1 MQVLGWPLKCGC
13 GKINEMGGKAMPET
27 IGRRIIGLRERRDMT
42 LEELAAKVG
51 VNATTLG
58 RMEKGQTQKVGSDVL
73 TALARE
79 FQVSAD
85 YLLGLTDIPDRKNY
99 EIGSLGLSAQAV
111 RNLYTGRVN
120 VDVVNRLL
128 EHPKFPLLTAMIA
141 QYLDDTFAAGV
152 AAQNEL
158 FDAMSDVLLNAV
170 QSDSK
175 QKETVRETA
184 RAVKLSKTPPHQ
196 LELAKIQNTFM
207 AILKEMKRDAGSSLE
222 PAKAATS
229 EVVGQMMAELTKNQ
243 DVPLIAI
250 TPEQIVDAII
260 HTVGSAGLSDE
271 GAGALRGGLL
281 SAFESL
287 PGGDDTGDS

>member
-1 MQVLGWPLKCGC
+1 
-13 GKINEMGGKAMPET
+13 MPET
-27 IGRRIIGLRERRDMT
+27 IGRRIAGLRERRDMT
-42 LEELAAKVG
+42 LEELAAKIG

-73 TALARE
+73 AALSRE
-79 FQVSAD
+79 FKVSAD
-85 YLLGLTDIPDRKNY
+85 YLLGLTDIPDRKNHDI
-99 EIGSLGLSAQAV
+99 ESLGLSAQAV

-120 VDVVNRLL
+120 TDVVNRLL

-158 FDAMSDVLLNAV
+158 FDAMSDILLSTE
-170 QSDSK
+170 QSNFG
-175 QKETVRETA
+175 QRAEIKEAA

-196 LELAKIQNTFM
+196 MELAKIQNTFM
-207 AILKEMKRDAGSSLE
+207 TMLKEMKRDAGSGLE
-222 PAKAATS
+222 PAKVVTN
-229 EVVGQMMAELTKNQ
+229 EVVRQMMAELTKNQ
-243 DVPLIAI
+243 DMPLTAI

-260 HTVGSAGLSDE
+260 HTADGAGLSEE
-271 GAGALRGGLL
+271 GVATLRGGLL

>member
-1 MQVLGWPLKCGC
+1 
-13 GKINEMGGKAMPET
+13 MPEA
-27 IGRRIIGLRERRDMT
+27 IGRRITGLRERRDMT

-51 VNATTLG
+51 INATTLG

-99 EIGSLGLSAQAV
+99 EVGSLGLSAQAV

-196 LELAKIQNTFM
+196 VELAKIQNTFM
-207 AILKEMKRDAGSSLE
+207 TMLKEMKRDAGSGLE
-222 PAKAATS
+222 SAKATTS
-229 EVVGQMMAELTKNQ
+229 EIVRQMMAELTKGQ
-243 DVPLIAI
+243 DVPLTAI
-250 TPEQIVDAII
+250 TPEQIVDAIV
-260 HTVGSAGLSDE
+260 HTADGAGLSEDGTE
-271 GAGALRGGLL
+271 ALRGGLL

-287 PGGDDTGDS
+287 PGGGDTGDS

>member
-1 MQVLGWPLKCGC
+1 
-13 GKINEMGGKAMPET
+13 MPEA
-27 IGRRIIGLRERRDMT
+27 IGRRITGLREQRDMT

-99 EIGSLGLSAQAV
+99 EIGALGLSDQAA

-120 VDVVNRLL
+120 TDVVNRLL
-128 EHPKFPLLTAMIA
+128 EHPKFSLLTAMIA

-158 FDAMSDVLLNAV
+158 FDAMSDILLSTE
-170 QSDSK
+170 QSDFG
-175 QKETVRETA
+175 QRAAIKEAA
-184 RAVKLSKTPPHQ
+184 RTVKLSKTPPHQ
-196 LELAKIQNTFM
+196 VELAKIQNTFM
-207 AILKEMKRDAGSSLE
+207 TILKEMKRDAGSGLE
-222 PAKAATS
+222 SAKATTS
-229 EVVGQMMAELTKNQ
+229 EIVRQMMAELTKGQ
-243 DVPLIAI
+243 DVPLTAI
-250 TPEQIVDAII
+250 TPEQIVDAIV
-260 HTVGSAGLSDE
+260 HTAGSAGLSEE

>member
-1 MQVLGWPLKCGC
+1 
-13 GKINEMGGKAMPET
+13 MPET
-27 IGRRIIGLRERRDMT
+27 IGRCITGLRERRDMT
-42 LEELAAKVG
+42 LEELAAKIG

-58 RMEKGQTQKVGSDVL
+58 RMEKGQTQKIGSDVL
-73 TALARE
+73 AALARE

-99 EIGSLGLSAQAV
+99 EIGSLGLSIQAV

-158 FDAMSDVLLNAV
+158 FDTMSDVLLNVA
-170 QSDSK
+170 QSDLK
-175 QKETVRETA
+175 QREAVREAA
-184 RAVKLSKTPPHQ
+184 RAVKLSKAPPHQ
-196 LELAKIQNTFM
+196 VEMAKIQNTFIG
-207 AILKEMKRDAGSSLE
+207 ILKEMKRDAGSSLE
-222 PAKAATS
+222 PAKAVTS
-229 EVVGQMMAELTKNQ
+229 EAVRQMMAELAKNQ
-243 DVPLIAI
+243 DVPLTAI
-250 TPEQIVDAII
+250 TPEQIVDAIVR
-260 HTVGSAGLSDE
+260 TAGSAGLSVE
-271 GAGALRGGLL
+271 GAEALRGGLL

-287 PGGDDTGDS
+287 PGGGDTGGS

>member
-1 MQVLGWPLKCGC
+1 
-13 GKINEMGGKAMPET
+13 MPET
-27 IGRRIIGLRERRDMT
+27 IGRRITGLRERRDMT

-73 TALARE
+73 TALVRE

-99 EIGSLGLSAQAV
+99 EIGALGLSDQAA

-120 VDVVNRLL
+120 TDVVNRLL
-128 EHPKFPLLTAMIA
+128 EHPKFSLLTAMIA

-158 FDAMSDVLLNAV
+158 FDAMSDILLSTG
-170 QSDSK
+170 QSDSG
-175 QKETVRETA
+175 QRAAIKEAA
-184 RAVKLSKTPPHQ
+184 RTVKLSKTPPHQ
-196 LELAKIQNTFM
+196 VELAKIQNTFM
-207 AILKEMKRDAGSSLE
+207 TILKELKRDAGSSLE
-222 PAKAATS
+222 PVKAATS
-229 EVVGQMMAELTKNQ
+229 EIVGQMMAELTKGQ
-243 DVPLIAI
+243 DVPLTAI
-250 TPEQIVDAII
+250 TPEQIVDAIV
-260 HTVGSAGLSDE
+260 HTVYSAGLNAE
-271 GAGALRGGLL
+271 GLAALRGGLL

-287 PGGDDTGDS
+287 PGGGDTGDS

>member
-1 MQVLGWPLKCGC
+1 
-13 GKINEMGGKAMPET
+13 MPET
-27 IGRRIIGLRERRDMT
+27 IGRRITGLRERRDMT
-42 LEELAAKVG
+42 LEELAAKIG

-99 EIGSLGLSAQAV
+99 EIESLGLSAQAV

-120 VDVVNRLL
+120 VDVINRLL

-141 QYLDDTFAAGV
+141 QYLDDSFAAGV

-158 FDAMSDVLLNAV
+158 FDAMSDILLSTEQSNFGQRAAIKEAV
-170 QSDSK
+170 
-175 QKETVRETA
+175 

-196 LELAKIQNTFM
+196 VELAKIQNTFM
-207 AILKEMKRDAGSSLE
+207 AILKELKRDAGSSLE
-222 PAKAATS
+222 SAKATTS
-229 EVVGQMMAELTKNQ
+229 AVVGRMMAELTKGQ
-243 DVPLIAI
+243 DVPLTSI
-250 TPEQIVDAII
+250 TPEQIVDAIV
-260 HTVGSAGLSDE
+260 HMADGAGLSEE
-271 GAGALRGGLL
+271 GTEALRGGLL

-287 PGGDDTGDS
+287 SGGDDTGDS

>member
-1 MQVLGWPLKCGC
+1 ML
-13 GKINEMGGKAMPET
+13 ET
-27 IGRRIIGLRERRDMT
+27 IGRRITGLRERRDMT

-58 RMEKGQTQKVGSDVL
+58 RIEKGQTQKVGSDVL

-99 EIGSLGLSAQAV
+99 EIGALGLSAQAV

-158 FDAMSDVLLNAV
+158 FDFMSDILLSAGP
-170 QSDSK
+170 SDSG
-175 QKETVRETA
+175 QKVAREAA
-184 RAVKLSKTPPHQ
+184 RAVKLSKSPPHQ
-196 LELAKIQNTFM
+196 VELAKIQNTFM
-207 AILKEMKRDAGSSLE
+207 TMLKEIKREGESNLE
-222 PAKAATS
+222 PAKAVTS
-229 EVVGQMMAELTKNQ
+229 EVVGQMMAELSKNQ
-243 DVPLIAI
+243 DVSLTAI
-250 TPEQIVDAII
+250 TPEQIVDAIV
-260 HTVGSAGLSDE
+260 HTAGGAGLNAE
-271 GAGALRGGLL
+271 GAEALRCGLL
-281 SAFESL
+281 SAFETL
-287 PGGDDTGDS
+287 PRGDDTGGN

>member
-1 MQVLGWPLKCGC
+1 MS
-13 GKINEMGGKAMPET
+13 ET

-73 TALARE
+73 AALARE

-85 YLLGLTDIPDRKNY
+85 YLLGLTDVPDRKNY
-99 EIGSLGLSAQAV
+99 EIGALGLSDQAA

-128 EHPKFPLLTAMIA
+128 GHPKFPLLTAMIA

-158 FDAMSDVLLNAV
+158 FDAMSDALLSYG
-170 QSDSK
+170 QSDLG
-175 QKETVRETA
+175 QRAAAREAA

-196 LELAKIQNTFM
+196 VELAKIQNTFM
-207 AILKEMKRDAGSSLE
+207 TILKEMKRDAGSGLE
-222 PAKAATS
+222 SAKATTS
-229 EVVGQMMAELTKNQ
+229 ETVGQMMAELTKGQ
-243 DVPLIAI
+243 DVLLTAI
-250 TPEQIVDAII
+250 TPEQIVDAIV
-260 HTVGSAGLSDE
+260 HTAGGAGLSME
-271 GAGALRGGLL
+271 GAEALRGGLL

-287 PGGDDTGDS
+287 PGGGDTGDS

>member
-1 MQVLGWPLKCGC
+1 
-13 GKINEMGGKAMPET
+13 MPEA
-27 IGRRIIGLRERRDMT
+27 IGRRITGLRERRDMT
-42 LEELAAKVG
+42 LEELSAKIG
-51 VNATTLG
+51 VNATTLS

-73 TALARE
+73 AALVRE

-99 EIGSLGLSAQAV
+99 EIGALGLSAQAA

-141 QYLDDTFAAGV
+141 QYLDDSFAAGV

-158 FDAMSDVLLNAV
+158 FDAMSNVLLGYG
-170 QSDSK
+170 QSDFG
-175 QKETVRETA
+175 QRAAAREAARTV
-184 RAVKLSKTPPHQ
+184 KISKTPPHQ
-196 LELAKIQNTFM
+196 VELAKIQNTFM

-222 PAKAATS
+222 PAKATTS
-229 EVVGQMMAELTKNQ
+229 EIVGQMMVELTKGQ
-243 DVPLIAI
+243 DVPLTAI
-250 TPEQIVDAII
+250 TPEQIVDAIV
-260 HTVGSAGLSDE
+260 HTAGDAGLTQE
-271 GAGALRGGLL
+271 GLAALRGGLL

-287 PGGDDTGDS
+287 PGDGDTGDR

>member
-1 MQVLGWPLKCGC
+1 
-13 GKINEMGGKAMPET
+13 MPEA

-58 RMEKGQTQKVGSDVL
+58 RMEKGQTQKVSSDVL
-73 TALARE
+73 AALSRE

-99 EIGSLGLSAQAV
+99 EIGALGLSNQAA

-120 VDVVNRLL
+120 TDVVNRLL

-141 QYLDDTFAAGV
+141 QYLDDSFAAGV

-158 FDAMSDVLLNAV
+158 FDAMSDILLSTE
-170 QSDSK
+170 QSDSG
-175 QKETVRETA
+175 QRATIKEAA
-184 RAVKLSKTPPHQ
+184 RTVKLSKTPPHQ
-196 LELAKIQNTFM
+196 VELAKIQNTFM
-207 AILKEMKRDAGSSLE
+207 TILKEMKRDAGSGLE
-222 PAKAATS
+222 SAKETTS
-229 EVVGQMMAELTKNQ
+229 EIVGQMMAELTKGQ
-243 DVPLIAI
+243 DVPLTAI
-250 TPEQIVDAII
+250 TPEQIVDAIV
-260 HTVGSAGLSDE
+260 HTAGSAGLSME
-271 GAGALRGGLL
+271 GAEALRGGLL

-287 PGGDDTGDS
+287 PGGGDTGDS

>member
-1 MQVLGWPLKCGC
+1 ML
-13 GKINEMGGKAMPET
+13 ET

-73 TALARE
+73 AALARE

-85 YLLGLTDIPDRKNY
+85 YLLGLTDVPDRKNY
-99 EIGSLGLSAQAV
+99 EIGALGLSAQAA
-111 RNLYTGRVN
+111 RDLYTGRVN
-120 VDVVNRLL
+120 ADVVNRLL

-158 FDAMSDVLLNAV
+158 FDAMSDILLSTE
-170 QSDSK
+170 QSNFG
-175 QKETVRETA
+175 QRAAIKEAA
-184 RAVKLSKTPPHQ
+184 RTVKLSKTPPHQ
-196 LELAKIQNTFM
+196 VELAKIQNTFM
-207 AILKEMKRDAGSSLE
+207 TILKEMKRDAGANLE
-222 PAKAATS
+222 PAKTVTS
-229 EVVGQMMAELTKNQ
+229 EVVRQIMAELTKNQ
-243 DVPLIAI
+243 DMPLTAI

-260 HTVGSAGLSDE
+260 HTAGGAGLSEE
-271 GAGALRGGLL
+271 GAEALRGGLL

-287 PGGDDTGDS
+287 PGSGDTGDS

>member
-1 MQVLGWPLKCGC
+1 ML
-13 GKINEMGGKAMPET
+13 ET
-27 IGRRIIGLRERRDMT
+27 IGRRITGLRERRDMT

-58 RMEKGQTQKVGSDVL
+58 RIEKGQTQKVGSDML

-99 EIGSLGLSAQAV
+99 EIGALGLSAQAV

-158 FDAMSDVLLNAV
+158 FDFMSDILLNAG
-170 QSDSK
+170 QSDSS
-175 QKETVRETA
+175 QRVTREAA
-184 RAVKLSKTPPHQ
+184 RAVKLSKSPPHQ
-196 LELAKIQNTFM
+196 VELAKIQNTFM
-207 AILKEMKRDAGSSLE
+207 TMLKDIKREAELNLE
-222 PAKAATS
+222 PAKAATN
-229 EVVGQMMAELTKNQ
+229 EVVRQMMAELAKDQ
-243 DVPLIAI
+243 DMPLTAI
-250 TPEQIVDAII
+250 TPEQIVDAIV
-260 HTVGSAGLSDE
+260 HTVGGAGLNAE
-271 GAGALRGGLL
+271 GAEALRGGLL
-281 SAFESL
+281 SAIETL
-287 PGGDDTGDS
+287 PRGDDTGDI